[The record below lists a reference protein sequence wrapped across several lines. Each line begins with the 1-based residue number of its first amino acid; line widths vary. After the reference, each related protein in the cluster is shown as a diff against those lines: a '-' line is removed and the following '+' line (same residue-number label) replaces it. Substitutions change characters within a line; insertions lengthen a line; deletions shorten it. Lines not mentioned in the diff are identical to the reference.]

1 MKKLGFI
8 KNKILTTALAL
19 AIFFLVGG
27 GVYINIQKQRAVDRS
42 RLPQKVELSSGY
54 QKWSTNLKKKNINV
68 EAEEFKLLEES
79 EVLNTKWM
87 TVTSVDQPG
96 QQQVLD
102 TKLASAKSQ
111 EKTALSP
118 SGTQFI
124 DYRDVARDGYSQGQV
139 RLYGLKE
146 DKILDTRALGCNN
159 QANCYFDRGYFLD
172 NDTFV
177 VTEFSLKDQG
187 IICEVSQVCT
197 YTIKLHLV
205 DMLKNKH
212 FVYVSLP
219 KDLNLVNMKPLF

>member
-1 MKKLGFI
+1 MKK
-8 KNKILTTALAL
+8 KIITSALTLCVFL
-19 AIFFLVGG
+19 LVGA
-27 GVYINIQKQRAVDRS
+27 GVFINVQKQRAVDRS

-54 QKWSTNLKKKNINV
+54 QKWNTNLKKKGVAI
-68 EAEEFKLLEES
+68 EADEFKLLEET
-79 EVLNTKWM
+79 EVFNTRWM

-96 QQQVLD
+96 QKQILD
-102 TKLASAKSQ
+102 SKLANAKGQ

-124 DYRDVARDGYSQGQV
+124 DYRDVARDGYTQGQV

-177 VTEFSLKDQG
+177 VTEFSLKDPG
-187 IICEVSQVCT
+187 AACDINQVCT

-205 DMLKNKH
+205 DGLKNKH
-212 FVYVSLP
+212 FVYISLP
-219 KDLNLVNMKPLF
+219 KDLNLAQMKLLL